1 MESGKTISSSSCA
14 FDVLF
19 SKNVLHILEKIFFSL
34 DFKSFKICI
43 EVSLPW
49 HKLLTSVSYRTK
61 GKSVFQ
67 IKIHNDQLRLFIAVE
82 DNDIGT
88 IKRLLVSRMLDM
100 DCVIK
105 SHTPLQ
111 GAAIRG
117 NTNLVKLLLDN
128 GADPNKTAH
137 WGHSHGLT
145 ALHWAVD
152 HKDVVKL
159 LLNRGAAPNQ
169 VNEFG
174 ETPLHWAAKRG
185 NKEVVELLLK
195 GGAEPGK
202 TNGSGKTPLCIA
214 MEYRNGDII
223 QLMVDHAEVISI

>member
-1 MESGKTISSSSCA
+1 M
-14 FDVLF
+14 
-19 SKNVLHILEKIFFSL
+19 
-34 DFKSFKICI
+34 
-43 EVSLPW
+43 
-49 HKLLTSVSYRTK
+49 
-61 GKSVFQ
+61 FQ

-117 NTNLVKLLLDN
+117 NTNLAKLLLDN

-145 ALHWAVD
+145 ALHWAAASH

-174 ETPLHWAAKRG
+174 VTPLHWAAKRG

-195 GGAEPGK
+195 GGAEPCK
-202 TNGSGKTPLCIA
+202 TNGCGMTPLCIA
-214 MEYRNGDII
+214 MEYCYGDII
-223 QLMVDHAEVISI
+223 QLMIDQSTKAMSILKLNLKNQF